1 MFHQHLIIMADNYLE
16 KRYEEVFGN
25 KKTVK
30 RVGQTLDSLLLKNRS
45 CRGYD
50 HSVKVA
56 EDVLRKIVAVNT
68 KIPSARN
75 QQVLRYRLVTEEDEV
90 SAVNANIRLGGALPE
105 LHLPFKGTEPL
116 SFIIVCSSIEAE
128 KYVYV
133 DLGIS
138 LQSMLLKAVEIG
150 LNGIIICAFN
160 GREIADALHIDCE
173 PLAVLAIGKSAERF
187 RLVEMPE
194 DGSVKYYRDVD
205 GVHCVPKRSLEEILL
220 H

>member
-1 MFHQHLIIMADNYLE
+1 MADNYIE
-16 KRYEEVFGN
+16 KRYEEVFGSR
-25 KKTVK
+25 KTVK
-30 RVGQTLDSLLLKNRS
+30 KVGHSLDLLLTQNRS

-50 HSVKVA
+50 HSVVVRD
-56 EDVLRKIVAVNT
+56 EVLRRIVSVNT

-75 QQVLRYRLVTEEDEV
+75 QQALRFRLVTDADEV
-90 SAVNANIRLGGALPE
+90 SVVNNNIKLGGALPE
-105 LHLPFKGTEPL
+105 LHLPFPGTEPPA
-116 SFIIVCSSIEAE
+116 FIVVTST
-128 KYVYV
+128 KDPDRNVYI

-150 LNGIIICAFN
+150 LNGVIICAFD
-160 GREIADALHIDCE
+160 GKAIADALHLNSA

-194 DGSVKYYRDVD
+194 DGSVKYYRDED

>member
-1 MFHQHLIIMADNYLE
+1 MADNYLE
-16 KRYEEVFGN
+16 KRYEEVFGS

-30 RVGQTLDSLLLKNRS
+30 RVGHTLDSLLLKNRS

-50 HSVKVA
+50 HSVHVG

-75 QQVLRYRLVTEEDEV
+75 QQALRFRLVVAEDEV
-90 SAVNANIRLGGALPE
+90 SVVNQNIKLGGALPE
-105 LHLPFKGTEPL
+105 LHLPFPGTEPL
-116 SFIIVCSSIEAE
+116 SFIIVCSAIEPE
-128 KYVYV
+128 RYVYV

-150 LNGIIICAFN
+150 LNGLIVCAFN
-160 GREIADALHIDCE
+160 AKEIAEALRLE
-173 PLAVLAIGKSAERF
+173 MPPLAVLAVGKSAERF
-187 RLVEMPE
+187 KLVDMPS
-194 DGSVKYYRDVD
+194 DGSVKYYRDAD

>member
-1 MFHQHLIIMADNYLE
+1 MADNYLE

-50 HSVKVA
+50 HSVRVG

-75 QQVLRYRLVTEEDEV
+75 QQVLRYRLVTADDEV
-90 SAVNANIRLGGALPE
+90 SAVNGSIRLGGALPE

-150 LNGIIICAFN
+150 LNGIIICAFD
-160 GREIADALHIDCE
+160 GKAIADALHLDSV

-187 RLVEMPE
+187 RLVEMPA
-194 DGSVKYYRDVD
+194 DGSVKYYRDSD

>member
-1 MFHQHLIIMADNYLE
+1 MADNYLE
-16 KRYEEVFGN
+16 KRYDEVFGC

-30 RVGQTLDSLLLKNRS
+30 RVGQTFDSLLLKNRS

-50 HSVKVA
+50 HSVRVG

-75 QQVLRYRLVTEEDEV
+75 QQVLRYRLVTAADEV
-90 SAVNANIRLGGALPE
+90 AAVNQNIRMGGALPE
-105 LHLPFKGTEPL
+105 LHLPFPGTEPL
-116 SFIIVCSSIEAE
+116 AFIIVCSAIEPE

-160 GREIADALHIDCE
+160 GKEIADALHLDMP
-173 PLAVLAIGKSAERF
+173 PLAVLAIGKSAEKF
-187 RLVEMPE
+187 RLVDMPA
-194 DGSVKYYRDVD
+194 DGSVKYYRDAD
-205 GVHCVPKRSLEEILL
+205 GVHCVPKRVVEEILIR
-220 H
+220 

>member
-1 MFHQHLIIMADNYLE
+1 MADNYLE
-16 KRYEEVFGN
+16 KRYEEVFGS

-30 RVGQTLDSLLLKNRS
+30 RVGHTLDSLLLKNRS

-50 HSVKVA
+50 HSVRVG

-75 QQVLRYRLVTEEDEV
+75 QQALRFRLVAAEDEV
-90 SAVNANIRLGGALPE
+90 SVVNQNIKLGGALPE
-105 LHLPFKGTEPL
+105 LHLPFPGTEPL
-116 SFIIVCSSIEAE
+116 SFIIVCSAIEPE
-128 KYVYV
+128 RYVYV

-150 LNGIIICAFN
+150 LNGLIICAFN
-160 GREIADALHIDCE
+160 AKEIAEVLHLE
-173 PLAVLAIGKSAERF
+173 MPPLAVLAIGKSAERF
-187 RLVEMPE
+187 KLVDMPS
-194 DGSVKYYRDVD
+194 DGSVKYYREAD
-205 GVHCVPKRSLEEILL
+205 GVHCVPKRGVEEILL

>member
-1 MFHQHLIIMADNYLE
+1 VTADD
-16 KRYEEVFGN
+16 EV
-25 KKTVK
+25 T
-30 RVGQTLDSLLLKNRS
+30 
-45 CRGYD
+45 
-50 HSVKVA
+50 
-56 EDVLRKIVAVNT
+56 AVNG
-68 KIPSARN
+68 S
-75 QQVLRYRLVTEEDEV
+75 
-90 SAVNANIRLGGALPE
+90 IRLGGALPE

-116 SFIIVCSSIEAE
+116 AFIIVCSSIEAE

-150 LNGIIICAFN
+150 LNGIIICAFD
-160 GREIADALHIDCE
+160 GKAIADALHLDSV
-173 PLAVLAIGKSAERF
+173 PLAVLAIGKSVERF

-194 DGSVKYYRDVD
+194 DGSVKYYRDED

>member
-1 MFHQHLIIMADNYLE
+1 MFNQHLIIMADNYLE

-50 HSVKVA
+50 HSVKVG

-75 QQVLRYRLVTEEDEV
+75 QQVLRFRLVTAEDEV

-105 LHLPFKGTEPL
+105 LHLPFPGTEPL

-150 LNGIIICAFN
+150 LNGIIICAFD
-160 GREIADALHIDCE
+160 GKAIADALHLDSA

>member
-1 MFHQHLIIMADNYLE
+1 MADNYLE
-16 KRYEEVFGN
+16 KRYEEVFGS

-30 RVGQTLDSLLLKNRS
+30 RVGHTLDSLLLKNRS

-50 HSVKVA
+50 HSVRVG

-75 QQVLRYRLVTEEDEV
+75 QQALRFRLVVADDEV
-90 SAVNANIRLGGALPE
+90 SVVNQNIKLGGALPE
-105 LHLPFKGTEPL
+105 LHLPFPGTEPL
-116 SFIIVCSSIEAE
+116 SFIIVCSAIEPE
-128 KYVYV
+128 RYVYV

-150 LNGIIICAFN
+150 LNGLIVCAFN
-160 GREIADALHIDCE
+160 AKEIAEALHLE
-173 PLAVLAIGKSAERF
+173 MPPLAVLAVGKSAERF
-187 RLVEMPE
+187 KLVDMPA
-194 DGSVKYYRDVD
+194 DGSVKYYRDAD

-220 H
+220 HKCK

>member
-1 MFHQHLIIMADNYLE
+1 MADNYLE
-16 KRYEEVFGN
+16 KRYEEVFGS

-30 RVGQTLDSLLLKNRS
+30 RVGHTLDSLLLKTRS

-50 HSVKVA
+50 HSVRVG

-75 QQVLRYRLVTEEDEV
+75 QQALRYRLVVAEDEISV
-90 SAVNANIRLGGALPE
+90 VNQNIKLGGALPE
-105 LHLPFKGTEPL
+105 LHLPFPGTEPL
-116 SFIIVCSSIEAE
+116 SFIIVCSAIEPE
-128 KYVYV
+128 RYVYV

-150 LNGIIICAFN
+150 LNGLIVCAFN
-160 GREIADALHIDCE
+160 AKEIAEALRLE
-173 PLAVLAIGKSAERF
+173 MPPLAVLAIGKSAERF
-187 RLVEMPE
+187 KLVDMPA
-194 DGSVKYYRDVD
+194 DGSVKYYRDAD